1 LTSGRAGLTLVAR
14 GVSAEKEGLGTMWE
28 LIYDEVV
35 EVAGFDPKRD
45 VSEPWSLKAAMER
58 LKLSDQSSMDAPDET
73 WRLEDLLRRDQR

>member
-1 LTSGRAGLTLVAR
+1 MS
-14 GVSAEKEGLGTMWE
+14 E

-58 LKLSDQSSMDAPDET
+58 LKLSDRSSMDAPDER
-73 WRLEDLLRRDQR
+73 WRVEELLARAEDVTRSQ